1 MRITMACDYAVRT
14 ILYLAMKESAGS
26 VTLNEISVEQ
36 DIPKSFLNKVIQK
49 LISGGLVISRKGRSG
64 GYSLA
69 CDPKDITLRNVLEA
83 SEGQINLSRCLISD
97 GICKRDVYCSVHVVW
112 AEIQRSFIKTLDSY
126 NIEYLVGKLKKN
138 MDRLEN
144 KMEIKLD
151 KKQ

>member
-1 MRITMACDYAVRT
+1 MRITMAGDYAVRT
-14 ILYLAMKESAGS
+14 ILYLAMKESAEP

-49 LISGGLVISRKGRSG
+49 LISGGLVISRKGSSG

-69 CDPKDITLRNVLEA
+69 CDPKDITLRNVIEA
-83 SEGQINLSRCLISD
+83 SEGQINLSRCLVSD
-97 GICKRDVYCSVHVVW
+97 GICERDVYCSVHTVW

-144 KMEIKLD
+144 KMETKLD